1 MLRQKMSG
9 VRAAELIVIGFM
21 LLHGKTR
28 ECFTYITHTF
38 FLQQRQQRGSL
49 KEDRLNKYRLNFYAC
64 KLPYIICCTLI
75 ELQ

>member
-9 VRAAELIVIGFM
+9 VRAAELLIISFM

-28 ECFTYITHTF
+28 ECFTYIQFHAARTTK
-38 FLQQRQQRGSL
+38 SL
-49 KEDRLNKYRLNFYAC
+49 KDGRLNKYRLNFYAC
-64 KLPYIICCTLI
+64 KLTYIICCTLI